1 MLRYLVLCI
10 CLVLSACATTYQRPA
25 ELGPSA
31 MSLTLTPEQCAQLVH
46 ERRGYHATEN
56 ATLYLG
62 GAGGL
67 VALIFAAVPAFRTAT
82 AAQGAAAGV
91 SLAAGAVG
99 AFTSSQVGDLDEELA
114 AGGCSR

>member
-1 MLRYLVLCI
+1 MYRMLPLCL
-10 CLVLSACATTYQRPA
+10 CLTACATTYQRPA
-25 ELGPSA
+25 DLGPNA
-31 MSLTLTPEQCAQLVH
+31 MSFTLTPEQCAQFAH
-46 ERRGYHATEN
+46 ERRSYHATES
-56 ATLYLG
+56 ATLYVG

-99 AFTSSQVGDLDEELA
+99 AFTSSQVNDLDAELA
-114 AGGCSR
+114 LGGCSR

>member
-1 MLRYLVLCI
+1 MRRLLPLLC
-10 CLVLSACATTYQRPA
+10 LTACATTYQRPA

-31 MSLTLTPEQCAQLVH
+31 TSFTLTPEQCAQLAR

-56 ATLYLG
+56 ASLYVG

-67 VALIFAAVPAFRTAT
+67 VALVLAAVPAFRSAT

-91 SLAAGAVG
+91 TLAAGAVG
-99 AFTSSQVGDLDEELA
+99 AFTSSQVNDLDEELA
-114 AGGCSR
+114 LGGCSR